1 MIRNMKPEQRDDFS
15 VFTMDDIVK
24 TQEQGIRLVSILT
37 IIASIVSFLI
47 GGLGIFAIM
56 LLSIS
61 ERKLEIGIR
70 RVVGSKKRDII
81 LQFLTES
88 VVVALMGGVFGIFV
102 GFIITVIVNYFG
114 DVPFSLYLGNIVIS
128 LFISTLVG
136 ILAGIYPAVQGT
148 KYEPVSVLYG

>member
-1 MIRNMKPEQRDDFS
+1 
-15 VFTMDDIVK
+15 MDDVMK

-37 IIASIVSFLI
+37 IIASTVSFLI

-88 VVVALMGGVFGIFV
+88 VIVALIGGACGVTAGFV
-102 GFIITVIVNYFG
+102 ITLVVSYFG
-114 DVPFSLYLGNIVIS
+114 GLPFSLYPGNIVLS
-128 LFISTLVG
+128 LVISTAVG
-136 ILAGIYPAVQGT
+136 MLAGIYPAMQGT
-148 KYEPVSVLYG
+148 KYEPVEILH